1 MATRKKHQR
10 LPNGYGSIRYL
21 GKGRRNAYAVHP
33 PADIDGN
40 RPPAICYVSDWMQ
53 GFLILTAYKAG
64 TYTPGMET
72 TLELPDTTSRGL
84 EAIASRL
91 LADYARVKGVEP
103 AEPARTFSDVY
114 QAFYAN
120 KFKEGHRY
128 SQSTVDS
135 TKAAYKNCSALHD
148 RPFRELRSQDLQVV
162 IDSCPLKRSSLELIV
177 NLFHQMYH
185 YADGQGWC
193 DKRYDQFVKI
203 TQQEDDEHGVPFT
216 DAELKILW
224 EHTDDPAIELL
235 LIICYSG
242 WRISE
247 FLTLDVDTNKGFFT
261 GGIKTRAGKGRVV
274 PIHHAIFPLVERRLN
289 AYGALLPVVAG
300 TYRND
305 LHAALAALGL
315 SGEPRH
321 TPHDGR
327 HTFSR
332 LCEKYGVREND
343 RKRMLGHAFTDITNK
358 VYGHR
363 ELEDLRT
370 EIEKIRLEL

>member
-1 MATRKKHQR
+1 MPTRKKHQR

-40 RPPAICYVSDWMQ
+40 RPAALCYVDDWMK
-53 GFLILTAYKAG
+53 GFIVLTAYKAG

-72 TLELPDTTSRGL
+72 TLELPDAASRGL
-84 EAIASRL
+84 EALASRL

-103 AEPARTFSDVY
+103 AEPERTFSDVY
-114 QAFYAN
+114 QAFYAL
-120 KFKEGHRY
+120 KFREGHTY
-128 SQSTVDS
+128 SKHTVNS
-135 TKAAYKNCSALHD
+135 TKAAYKNCSTLHD
-148 RPFRELRSQDLQVV
+148 RPFRELRSQDLQAV
-162 IDSCPLKRSSLELIV
+162 IDNCPLKHSSLELIV
-177 NLFHQMYH
+177 NLYHQMYH

-203 TQQEDDEHGVPFT
+203 AQRSDDEHGVPFT

-224 EHTDDPAIELL
+224 EHKEDPAIELL

-247 FLTLDVDTNKGFFT
+247 CLALDVDTNARTFT
-261 GGIKTRAGKGRVV
+261 GGMKTQAGKGRVV
-274 PIHHAIFPLVERRLN
+274 PIHHAILPLVERRLN
-289 AYGALLPVVAG
+289 AYGVLLPVTTG

-305 LHAALAALGL
+305 LYAALAPLGL
-315 SGEPRH
+315 AGEPRH

-363 ELEDLRT
+363 ELEDLRQ
-370 EIEKIRLEL
+370 EIEKIKT

>member
-53 GFLILTAYKAG
+53 GFIVLTAYKAG

-84 EAIASRL
+84 EALASRL

-103 AEPARTFSDVY
+103 AEPERTFSDVY
-114 QAFYAN
+114 QAFYAL
-120 KFKEGHRY
+120 KFREGHRY

-135 TKAAYKNCSALHD
+135 TRAAYKNCAALHD
-148 RPFRELRSQDLQVV
+148 RIFRDLRTDDLQQV
-162 IDSCPLKRSSLELIV
+162 IDDCPLKHSSLELIV
-177 NLFHQMYH
+177 NLYRQMYSF
-185 YADGQGWC
+185 ADGQKWC
-193 DKRYDQFVKI
+193 DKRYDQFVRINKKD
-203 TQQEDDEHGVPFT
+203 DDERGVPFT
-216 DAELKILW
+216 DAELSLFW
-224 EHTDDPAIELL
+224 RRTDIPEIELM

-247 FLTLDVDTNKGFFT
+247 ISSLTVDLNARTFC
-261 GGIKTRAGKGRVV
+261 GGVKTQAGKGRTV
-274 PIHHAIFPLVERRLN
+274 PIHTLILPLVERRLN
-289 AYGALLPVVAG
+289 AYGSLLPETPAA
-300 TYRND
+300 YRKH
-305 LHAALAALGL
+305 LRSTLESLGI
-315 SGEPRH
+315 SGEPPH

-343 RKRMLGHAFTDITNK
+343 CKRMMGHAFSDVTNR

-363 ELEDLRT
+363 SLEDLRT
-370 EIEKIRLEL
+370 EIEKIRLDL